1 MKTKFVNLTFLAV
14 LLFLSPFANAKGSLG
29 EIFGSIIGHAVGK
42 AAGKALINPQTIES
56 ALKKVADQVN
66 DKMPMNLDQD
76 TRIDNI
82 LA

>member
-14 LLFLSPFANAKGSLG
+14 LLFLSPFTNAKGSLG